1 MINHVNATL
10 LQTSPFKSPILGLPF
25 AMGEMRLDGE
35 RCTLCHSLT
44 SCSCSVVSLG
54 VTEVG
59 DVRQFE
65 GLACGIHHKI
75 MPKSSAGLPNCTERQ
90 YSAMHDG

>member
-44 SCSCSVVSLG
+44 SCSCSVVPLG

-65 GLACGIHHKI
+65 GIGMWHTSQNHAKI
-75 MPKSSAGLPNCTERQ
+75 KYGTPQLYGKAVLSNA
-90 YSAMHDG
+90 